1 MPPWKKSRPKRRKH
15 GPRKPRKLPTIPDFG
30 HLDLILRATT
40 RERDRLMLL
49 VARFMGLR
57 VSEICKLEVGNLS
70 FRKDHEFLAIK
81 QGKGAKDRTLPIPSW
96 LVGPLRGWIGPR
108 TAGHVFPSPRG
119 GRLTNRAV
127 QYLIKRLAKRAGLPN
142 WDKPRLL
149 TPHKF
154 RHAFASGKVENGV
167 DLLAVQ
173 QMLGHAS
180 LATTQVYLHTTPE
193 HLRKMMEV

>member
-1 MPPWKKSRPKRRKH
+1 M
-15 GPRKPRKLPTIPDFG
+15 PDFG
-30 HLDLILRATT
+30 DLEKILRATT

-49 VARFMGLR
+49 LARFVGLR
-57 VSEICKLEVGNLS
+57 VSEITKLDVSHLS
-70 FRKDHEFLAIK
+70 FRKGHEVLAVV
-81 QGKGAKDRTLPIPSW
+81 QGKGCKDRNLPLPSF

-108 TAGHVFPSPRG
+108 KSGPVFESPRG
-119 GRLTNRAV
+119 GQLTTRAV
-127 QYLIKRLAKRAGLPN
+127 QYLIKRLAKRAGLADWN
-142 WDKPRLL
+142 KPRLL

-167 DLLAVQ
+167 DLLAVKE
-173 QMLGHAS
+173 MLGHAS